1 MNMIAIEDT
10 LLERFHRLAAET
22 HRTETDIINDALAS
36 YLDVDENYV
45 RVLHGRLDSA
55 NRGEFAS
62 DEEVDKFFSAHGD

>member
-36 YLDVDENYV
+36 YLDVDESYV
-45 RVLHGRLDSA
+45 RVLRSRLDSA